1 MKPKNS
7 VLPNNSVPAFVPYGA
22 HQLTP
27 GENSRILLLAH
38 HTIDVSMLL
47 AENFIASHF
56 FVTNQTAQPRMDPTF
71 HEAFS

>member
-47 AENFIASHF
+47 AENFSFSLLRHKP
-56 FVTNQTAQPRMDPTF
+56 NRPTKNG
-71 HEAFS
+71 SNLP